1 MSGRWRYRLSQ
12 FWHELR
18 AGALSPGAWDEVGNV
33 LSPAELAL
41 FRRFDDSDRW
51 HAVYVLRT
59 LRAAG
64 HAHPDLQTA
73 ALLHDV
79 GKTRVSLNVWER
91 SLIVLVGALAPDR
104 VKAWGAP
111 ADGPEPAGGWRKSF
125 VVKVRHPAWGAEMA
139 AAAGAT
145 PRAVALIRHHQDPST
160 TLADPLLPLLQWA
173 DDLN

>member
-1 MSGRWRYRLSQ
+1 MSGRWRYRLGQ

-18 AGALSPGAWDEVGNV
+18 AGALTEGAWTEVRDV
-33 LSPAELAL
+33 LSLAELAL

-59 LRAAG
+59 LREAG
-64 HAHPDLQTA
+64 HTQPDLLTA

-91 SLIVLVGALAPDR
+91 SLIVLVGALAPR
-104 VKAWGAP
+104 RAAAWGAP
-111 ADGPEPAGGWRKSF
+111 ADGPVVRGGWRKPF
-125 VVKVRHPAWGAEMA
+125 IVKVRHPAWGAEMA
-139 AAAGAT
+139 AAAGTT
-145 PRAVALIRHHQDPST
+145 PRAVALIRHHQDHPA
-160 TLADPLLPLLQWA
+160 TLSDPLLPLLQWA